1 MPQAE
6 GGGPPGRRLGRLPP
20 PPGTPAPPLVCYL
33 RRTLPPAPARLDR
46 ASGIGWRMFCNDRLG
61 CCTIAALANA
71 IVQRTQLAGGTP
83 LVMDDATVERCYGR
97 VGGYVP
103 GRPET
108 DAGAV
113 ETDVLGWFAREGVRL
128 RTQGVE
134 CGVWARLAAGDRE
147 AIRQAVH
154 LFGSAYLGLDLPR
167 RAQGQTIWDDTGG
180 EDVLDRPGSW
190 GGHAVLLAGYDETGV
205 SLITW
210 GGVQRASWA
219 FVDRYCDEAYAVF
232 APGEWLGPR
241 GTSPGDLDFATLAAD
256 LRALGR

>member
-1 MPQAE
+1 MPPAR
-6 GGGPPGRRLGRLPP
+6 GRLGRRAP
-20 PPGTPAPPLVCYL
+20 PPGTPAPRLARYL
-33 RRTLPPAPARLDR
+33 RAAPPPAPARLDR
-46 ASGIGWRMFCNDRLG
+46 ATGIGWRMFCNDRLG

-71 IVQRTQLAGGTP
+71 IVQRTQLGGGTP
-83 LVMDDATVERCYGR
+83 LVMDDATVEHCYGI

-128 RTQGVE
+128 RPQGVE

-147 AIRQAVH
+147 AIRQAVQ

-167 RAQGQTIWDDTGG
+167 RAQTQTVWEPVAGDDA
-180 EDVLDRPGSW
+180 LDRPGSW
-190 GGHAVLLAGYDETGV
+190 GGHAVLVAGYDEAEV

-210 GGVQRASWA
+210 GGVQKASWA
-219 FVDRYCDEAYAVF
+219 FLDRYCDEAYAVF

-241 GTSPGDLDFATLAAD
+241 GTSPGDLDFATLAGD
-256 LRALGR
+256 LRALGQVGAHQ